1 MFLDWEEAALRDAGD
16 LIIPINRGEVRKED
30 FIGEVGKVMTGELK
44 GRVSDDDITV
54 FETIGISVEDIAA
67 AYLIYEKAKEQGLG
81 TWLEI

>member
-1 MFLDWEEAALRDAGD
+1 MSN
-16 LIIPINRGEVRKED
+16 PIFTIEMED
-30 FIGEVGKVMTGELK
+30 GKVMTGELK